1 MRIKRKIYRSAVFL
15 IIVLLIN
22 SAGLDVRSATYSDS
36 EPEPSYPYGDIWEQL
51 PDEAK
56 DYLPSDLRN
65 SHTAADLQKAVDS
78 DYLWS
83 FCMTILQEG
92 LAGSLKLF
100 ASLLGLI
107 LVCGMLTRLSDLFFT
122 DKSALLEFAI
132 LLISALQIYTSVY
145 YLFDLTK
152 TVVEQINQYMNALIG
167 VLCAIFLMMG
177 NSGVALMSTTWMGL
191 LWTVA
196 EKVCYNFFFPL
207 MQISFGGTLIT
218 SASPEI
224 NLRPILGFLRRMCM
238 TLLVIF
244 MTVIT
249 LILSFQTA
257 LASAADSLSMR
268 GIKFAAS
275 NMVPLIGG
283 MFSDTLKTIATTFSL
298 VKRTAGTVGLLGL
311 LVSLAVPLVS
321 LFGAKYGLSLAKT
334 ATELIDAPPLK
345 PILEEAES
353 LVNYL
358 IAVLLMFGVF
368 YLILLGVLM
377 QTTGALA

>member
-1 MRIKRKIYRSAVFL
+1 MKNFRIIGCLGVFL
-15 IIVLLIN
+15 LILLPWG
-22 SAGLDVRSATYSDS
+22 GLSVQGVTYTDNQEEPTYS
-36 EPEPSYPYGDIWEQL
+36 YGDILENL

-56 DYLPSDLRN
+56 EFLPSEL
-65 SHTAADLQKAVDS
+65 SETQTSKDLQSVVDGE
-78 DYLWS
+78 YLWS
-83 FCMTILQEG
+83 FCRTIIRDG
-92 LAGSLKLF
+92 LSGSIKLF

-107 LVCGMLTRLSDLFFT
+107 LVCGVLTRLSDLYFT

-132 LLISALQIYTSVY
+132 LLIAALQIYTSVY

-152 TVVEQINQYMNALIG
+152 TVVEQINQYMNALIA
-167 VLCAIFLMMG
+167 VLSVIFLMVG

-191 LWTVA
+191 LWTTS
-196 EKVCYNFFFPL
+196 EKICYAFFFPL

-224 NLRPILGFLRRMCM
+224 NLRPILGYLRRICM
-238 TLLVIF
+238 TVLGIF

-268 GIKFAAS
+268 SIKFAAS

-283 MFSDTLKTIATTFSL
+283 MFSSTLNTIATSFSL
-298 VKRTAGTVGLLGL
+298 VKKTAGTVGLLGL
-311 LVSLAVPLVS
+311 LASLAVPLIS
-321 LFGAKYGLSLAKT
+321 LFGAKYGLALAKT
-334 ATELIDAPPLK
+334 ATELLDASPLK

-368 YLILLGVLM
+368 HLIMLGVLM
-377 QTTGALA
+377 QTAEAIA

>member
-1 MRIKRKIYRSAVFL
+1 MRSSRKNRWL
-15 IIVLLIN
+15 IAILLI
-22 SAGLDVRSATYSDS
+22 LLVRTRLVVYGIAYSDDS
-36 EPEPSYPYGDIWEQL
+36 KEPHYSYGDVLENL

-56 DYLPSDLRN
+56 EYLPSDLLE
-65 SHTAADLQKAVDS
+65 LQSSQALQTAVDS

-83 FCMTILQEG
+83 FCMTIVTDG
-92 LAGSLKLF
+92 LAGSIKLF

-107 LVCGMLTRLSDLFFT
+107 LVCGVLTRLSDLFFT

-132 LLISALQIYTSVY
+132 LLIAALQIYTSVY

-152 TVVEQINQYMNALIG
+152 TVVEQINQYMNALIA
-167 VLCAIFLMMG
+167 VLCGIFLMMG

-191 LWTVA
+191 LWTVS
-196 EKVCYNFFFPL
+196 EKVCYAFFFPL

-224 NLRPILGFLRRMCM
+224 NLRPILGYFRRICM
-238 TLLVIF
+238 TVLVIF

-249 LILSFQTA
+249 LILSYQTA

-268 GIKFAAS
+268 SIKFAAS

-283 MFSDTLKTIATTFSL
+283 MFSSTLSTIATSFSL
-298 VKRTAGTVGLLGL
+298 VKKIAGTVGLLGL
-311 LVSLAVPLVS
+311 LASLAVPLIS

-334 ATELIDAPPLK
+334 ATELLDASPLK

-377 QTTGALA
+377 QTAGAIS